1 MNKFVRY
8 IYFLYVISNNYNV
21 IVNVIK
27 RINYWVN
34 KMNVLFLIKILNE
47 RICIDDGK

>member
-8 IYFLYVISNNYNV
+8 IYFLYVICNNYNV

-27 RINYWVN
+27 KNYWVN
-34 KMNVLFLIKILNE
+34 KMNVLFLIKIVNE
-47 RICIDDGK
+47 RICIYDRK